1 MFILNVISNDL
12 GCNYGVMLGF
22 DYDISP
28 ILQEIFTLKM
38 GCTNSVLYLV
48 YDIY

>member
-1 MFILNVISNDL
+1 MVLLATVVL
-12 GCNYGVMLGF
+12 AGF

-28 ILQEIFTLKM
+28 ILQEIFYLKM

-48 YDIY
+48 